1 MKMLMA
7 RTLGLAAA
15 AGACAWAAHAA
26 DGPLETVKVKAVVQF
41 EFDRAALDAA
51 DQALIL
57 VDVGR
62 MKDVTWQTIT
72 AVGHTDA
79 IGTPAYNDAL
89 AARRAAAVKG
99 YLVGKG
105 LPPVMIRTAAEG
117 EAQPV
122 ADNDSAD
129 GRARNRRTE
138 IEFEGVRPSAK

>member
-1 MKMLMA
+1 MKMLFA
-7 RTLGLAAA
+7 TLSLVASA
-15 AGACAWAAHAA
+15 ACAVAAHAA
-26 DGPLETVKVKAVVQF
+26 EGPLETVKVKAVVLF
-41 EFDRAALDAA
+41 EFDRAALDAS

-57 VDVGR
+57 VDVGK
-62 MKDVTWQTIT
+62 MKDVTWQKIT

-79 IGTPAYNDAL
+79 VGTPAYNDAL

-105 LPPVMIRTAAEG
+105 LPPVMIRTTALG

-122 ADNDSAD
+122 ADNDSAE

-138 IEFEGVRPSAK
+138 IEFEGVRPTAR